1 MTSMV
6 HLGDVAEILKGQ
18 VPAKVSDDGDGPRL
32 FGIAE
37 ISGHAPRVLE
47 PGTSLER
54 AVYLRTGDVVVAL
67 LGERGLGATALIDG
81 RADGTVLARECAAM
95 RVSTPSLLSTWLYA
109 WTKSEYFN
117 RADPETRIRR
127 LNVQS
132 QHPRPGRLQT
142 AATSAVPSTTPR
154 SSDRPTRCRTT
165 IDNRFDPQSRR
176 PQRGGNQS
184 SRRQGS
190 TVEAVPADWF
200 GYRHDRLIRRA
211 SRPARQRL
219 GLPRWAGPA
228 FIKLVRTPALFRIG
242 VAPLPGHAAARTR
255 QAAPR

>member
-6 HLGDVAEILKGQ
+6 HLGDVAEILKGH

-117 RADPETRIRR
+117 EQIR
-127 LNVQS
+127 
-132 QHPRPGRLQT
+132 
-142 AATSAVPSTTPR
+142 
-154 SSDRPTRCRTT
+154 
-165 IDNRFDPQSRR
+165 
-176 PQRGGNQS
+176 
-184 SRRQGS
+184 
-190 TVEAVPADWF
+190 
-200 GYRHDRLIRRA
+200 RRA
-211 SRPARQRL
+211 SGGSMSRVNIRDLADFRLPLPPRSHQQRL
-219 GLPRWAGPA
+219 EAEIDRLDVALRSTTDLIRNLEDLREAEINLAVAKALP
-228 FIKLVRTPALFRIG
+228 
-242 VAPLPGHAAARTR
+242 
-255 QAAPR
+255 